1 MALRFRRSL
10 KLAPG
15 LRMNLSRGGLSWS
28 IGPRGASMSFGKRGA
43 AANLGL
49 PGTGLSVRQ
58 TLGSGAPRRQNE
70 SVQGGTAL
78 KSAAVSVDASGKL
91 SFVEAET
98 LEPLD
103 DHWITLI
110 KQQNADGIKKL
121 IADKVAEINAAI
133 DTLGSLHQ
141 YTPAPVAPTYELA
154 AFDLPK
160 PERPIERQMGVIA
173 GLMSSKRE
181 VVERENADASALY
194 ERELLKWRQF
204 QQSHTGRELRKKQRA
219 ELGVLTEVD
228 AMEAQLEDNLADIT
242 WPRETEVSFEVRAD
256 GDLCVLDVDLPEIEH
271 MPTVEAA
278 VTGRGFE
285 VKQKD
290 LSDTRRRR
298 LYMAHIHAIAVRLI
312 GEVFA
317 TLPRCEKVVVSGYSQ
332 RTDARTGSPTNE
344 YLLSVGVDRS
354 AWREINFSALASVD
368 PVSALERFE
377 LRRAMSKT
385 GVFKAVEPLM

>member
-1 MALRFRRSL
+1 
-10 KLAPG
+10 
-15 LRMNLSRGGLSWS
+15 
-28 IGPRGASMSFGKRGA
+28 
-43 AANLGL
+43 
-49 PGTGLSVRQ
+49 
-58 TLGSGAPRRQNE
+58 
-70 SVQGGTAL
+70 
-78 KSAAVSVDASGKL
+78 
-91 SFVEAET
+91 
-98 LEPLD
+98 
-103 DHWITLI
+103 
-110 KQQNADGIKKL
+110 
-121 IADKVAEINAAI
+121 VAEINAAI

-141 YTPAPVAPTYELA
+141 HTPAPVGPTYEVA
-154 AFDLPK
+154 VFDLPK
-160 PERPIERQMGVIA
+160 PGRPIERQVGMIA

-181 VVERENADASALY
+181 AIERENADASALY
-194 ERELLKWRQF
+194 EREVLKWRQF
-204 QQSHTGRELRKKQRA
+204 QQSHTERELRKKQRA
-219 ELGVLTEVD
+219 ELGVLTKVD
-228 AMEAQLEDNLADIT
+228 AMEAQLEDNLTDIT

-271 MPTVEAA
+271 MRTVEAA

-298 LYMAHIHAIAVRLI
+298 LYMAHIHAIAVRLS

-317 TLPRCEKVVVSGYSQ
+317 TLPRCERVVFSGYSQ

-377 LRRAMSKT
+377 VRRTMSKT
-385 GVFKAVEPLM
+385 GVFKAVEPLL